1 MAILS
6 PVAELLNR
14 IVYMKRATR
23 TLFLLLSLS
32 LVATPAIAQDEVL
45 KADWMMPGPPA
56 GLSSQGVVFMEP
68 TLYPNSTS
76 YLTSFGIYKAPDN
89 PALEKRS
96 EHICKSVNTESCAT
110 DNSISYN
117 AYIPVCATSK
127 SRNCIEN
134 FWLVLNGKKFQPKLD
149 SYMPAASPLHFNE
162 DIVANLPE
170 GKSTSIWKINDS
182 ELGQSEQLF
191 SVSTVFSGGID
202 MSLRKSSKPSIS
214 IVIDQIEK
222 ISGNYTI
229 PQASNTGNGWTIGGC
244 LYEGCGDDN
253 IGFCAAVDNNR
264 CAKRVNNIEGIR
276 YGIKIR
282 ITDPPITWIHGRL
295 LNAEFKSE
303 NYSDGVT
310 WSIEAEPVALPVIS
324 GWIPNSEVL
333 QKINLTLTSLNAA
346 SSWTGPFSSGEGAIQ
361 QFNKWIP
368 YLGDKAQ
375 ALQKRWSVGT
385 ILSRQI
391 FNGKT
396 LEQCLSS
403 NEIAGVVMSNA
414 TVYQGEP
421 PTWNASDSTLDYKVA
436 APHYTPSGSEFLGV
450 YQLKINNKFA
460 RCIYGLQKVPLVATV
475 SIVGNDGATRV
486 GISSISMGSEWI
498 NFNVSGFTFSAPTI
512 KVQLAEAK
520 KENTIETK
528 VEAQQPSVS
537 SEVLPKVS
545 QKKSITCIKGK
556 TTKKVTAVKPA
567 CPRGYKKK

>member
-1 MAILS
+1 
-6 PVAELLNR
+6 
-14 IVYMKRATR
+14 MKRTIRA
-23 TLFLLLSLS
+23 LFLLLSLS

-45 KADWMMPGPPA
+45 KADWVMPGSPA
-56 GLSSQGVVFMEP
+56 GLPSQGVVFMEP
-68 TLYPNSTS
+68 TFYPNSTS
-76 YLTSFGIYKAPDN
+76 YLTSFGLYKAPADSI
-89 PALEKRS
+89 LEKRS

-117 AYIPVCATSK
+117 AYIPVCATAK

-134 FWLVLNGKKFQPKLD
+134 FWLVLNGKKIQPKLD
-149 SYMPAASPLHFNE
+149 SYMPAVSPLHFNE

-170 GKSTSIWKINDS
+170 GKSTSIWKITDS
-182 ELGQSEQLF
+182 ELGQSELLF
-191 SVSTVFSGGID
+191 SVSTVFSGGIE

-229 PQASNTGNGWTIGGC
+229 PQASNSANGWTIDGC
-244 LYEGCGDDN
+244 LIEGCGDKN
-253 IGFCAAVDNNR
+253 VGFCAAVDNNR

-310 WSIEAEPVALPVIS
+310 WSIEAEPIALPVIS

-333 QKINLTLTSLNAA
+333 QKLNLTLTAQNAT
-346 SSWTGPFSSGEGAIQ
+346 SWTGPFSSGEGAIQ

-385 ILSRQI
+385 IFSGQI

-403 NEIAGVVMSNA
+403 NEGAGVVMSNA

-421 PTWNASDSTLDYKVA
+421 PAWNASDSTLDYKVA
-436 APHYTPSGSEFLGV
+436 APHYTPGGNEFLGV

-460 RCIYGLQKVPLVATV
+460 RCIYGLQEVPLVATV
-475 SIVGNDGATRV
+475 SIVGNDGVAKVAT
-486 GISSISMGSEWI
+486 SSFSMNSNWI
-498 NFNVSGFTFSAPTI
+498 DFNVSGFTFSAPTI
-512 KVQLAEAK
+512 KVQLMEAK

-528 VEAQQPSVS
+528 VEAQQPLVS
-537 SEVLPKVS
+537 SQVLPKVS

-556 TTKKVTAVKPA
+556 TTKKVTAIKPV
-567 CPRGYKKK
+567 CPKGYKKK

>member
-1 MAILS
+1 
-6 PVAELLNR
+6 
-14 IVYMKRATR
+14 
-23 TLFLLLSLS
+23 
-32 LVATPAIAQDEVL
+32 
-45 KADWMMPGPPA
+45 
-56 GLSSQGVVFMEP
+56 
-68 TLYPNSTS
+68 
-76 YLTSFGIYKAPDN
+76 
-89 PALEKRS
+89 
-96 EHICKSVNTESCAT
+96 
-110 DNSISYN
+110 
-117 AYIPVCATSK
+117 
-127 SRNCIEN
+127 
-134 FWLVLNGKKFQPKLD
+134 
-149 SYMPAASPLHFNE
+149 
-162 DIVANLPE
+162 
-170 GKSTSIWKINDS
+170 
-182 ELGQSEQLF
+182 
-191 SVSTVFSGGID
+191 
-202 MSLRKSSKPSIS
+202 
-214 IVIDQIEK
+214 
-222 ISGNYTI
+222 
-229 PQASNTGNGWTIGGC
+229 
-244 LYEGCGDDN
+244 
-253 IGFCAAVDNNR
+253 
-264 CAKRVNNIEGIR
+264 
-276 YGIKIR
+276 
-282 ITDPPITWIHGRL
+282 
-295 LNAEFKSE
+295 
-303 NYSDGVT
+303 
-310 WSIEAEPVALPVIS
+310 
-324 GWIPNSEVL
+324 VL

>member
-1 MAILS
+1 LTPAA
-6 PVAELLNR
+6 AEPLTR
-14 IVYMKRATR
+14 IVYMKRTIRA
-23 TLFLLLSLS
+23 LFLLLSLS
-32 LVATPAIAQDEVL
+32 LVATPAMAQDEVL

-68 TLYPNSTS
+68 TLYPSSTS
-76 YLTSFGIYKAPDN
+76 YLTSYGIYKAPDN

-149 SYMPAASPLHFNE
+149 SYMPATSPLHFNE

-244 LYEGCGDDN
+244 LHEGCGDN
-253 IGFCAAVDNNR
+253 NVGFCAAVDNNR

-295 LNAEFKSE
+295 LNADFNSE
-303 NYSDGVT
+303 NYSDGVA

-333 QKINLTLTSLNAA
+333 QKINLTLARQDDI
-346 SSWTGPFSSGEGAIQ
+346 SWTGPLSSGEGAIL

-385 ILSRQI
+385 IFSGQI

-403 NEIAGVVMSNA
+403 NDIAGVVMSNA

-421 PTWNASDSTLDYKVA
+421 PTWNASDLTLDYKVA
-436 APHYTPSGSEFLGV
+436 APHYTPGGREFLGV
-450 YQLKINNKFA
+450 YQLKINNEFA
-460 RCIYGLQKVPLVATV
+460 RCIYGLQDVPLVATV
-475 SIVGNDGATRV
+475 SIVGNDGVTKV
-486 GISSISMGSEWI
+486 GTSSISMGSKWI

-512 KVQLAEAK
+512 KVQLTEAK

-528 VEAQQPSVS
+528 VEAQQQSVPAQVS
-537 SEVLPKVS
+537 SKVS

-556 TTKKVTAVKPA
+556 TAKKITAVNPK
-567 CPRGYKKK
+567 CPVGYKKK